1 MEKMNQ
7 LNDLDDGLD
16 ALMEGDIDL
25 DTNFV
30 WQPRAQPVPTITA
43 HRHQPSRRRAE
54 DHRARGALAG
64 VLDPMPT
71 AGETIHIILPGNV
84 ALGDVLW
91 HIVDATD
98 LPGPLHVSTLGFG
111 RAWIHGLLERL
122 QARQITEATI
132 CCSDYFAKSDAAEFQ
147 EAKELLAPWPVTLMA
162 GRTHA
167 KVGTFNTLSM
177 EGSANLRACRS
188 IENVSITN
196 DSNLAAFH
204 RQWINTLTTP

>member
-1 MEKMNQ
+1 MTPT
-7 LNDLDDGLD
+7 LGADLDDG
-16 ALMEGDIDL
+16 MENLLVDDL
-25 DTNFV
+25 DLPDDFT
-30 WQPRAQPVPTITA
+30 WQPKAQPVPSIAA

-54 DHRARGALAG
+54 DHRHRGALAG
-64 VLDPMPT
+64 VLTPLPT

-84 ALGDVLW
+84 ALGDVVW
-91 HIVDATD
+91 TVVDGTQ

-111 RAWIHGLLERL
+111 RAWVHGLLERL

-132 CCSDYFAKSDAAEFQ
+132 CCSDYFAKADAAEFQ
-147 EAKELLAPWPVTLMA
+147 EARELLAAWPVTLVA

-167 KVGTFNTLSM
+167 KVATFNTLSM

-196 DSNLAAFH
+196 DNTLADFH
-204 RQWINTLTTP
+204 RQWITTLTTP